1 MVDTV
6 LPIVALLAGL
16 ALTGGILSAG
26 RAYTSVEQTNK
37 QTSISDVYN
46 SYLNDFYRGKM
57 NENTD
62 YWTRYIYAHGLE
74 GRQIRYPYRTGYLF
88 NQSGL
93 IGSAGSLAS
102 NDLQRHYAMVNGLL
116 GVGGSVNR
124 TATTLT
130 HLYG

>member
-6 LPIVALLAGL
+6 LPVVALLAGL
-16 ALTGGILSAG
+16 ALSGGLFSAA
-26 RAYTSVEQTNK
+26 RAYTSVEQTNR
-37 QTSISDVYN
+37 QTEISDVYN
-46 SYLNDFYRGKM
+46 RYLNAFYGGKM

-62 YWTRYIYAHGLE
+62 YWTRYIRAHGLE
-74 GRQIRYPYRTGYLF
+74 GRQIRYPYRTGHLF

-93 IGSAGSLAS
+93 IGSAGALAS

-116 GVGGSVNR
+116 GVGGSAVK
-124 TATTLT
+124 TGTTLT